1 MRSVDSPISMP
12 ARCQSDCST
21 DCVIILRPGGVIIS
35 MKASQRHDGRVHLAS
50 RPLRP
55 QLEACTGVPSERG
68 RARGSSFA
76 TQPLQTP
83 PHQPLGPRPPCRL
96 SSIHPP
102 PPRLSHDPPDDGHG
116 HARTRIPAATAS
128 LPPFVHDPIHRHARF
143 PFLRPPFTPSLSHR
157 SHSRQRSAPAGPHFH
172 ALTISD
178 TITSVLTV

>member
-102 PPRLSHDPPDDGHG
+102 PPGFLTTLRTTDTDTLELGSQQRLLLYLLSSTTPSIATRVSRFSVLPSRRLSLTAPTLDSGAPRPD
-116 HARTRIPAATAS
+116 RTS
-128 LPPFVHDPIHRHARF
+128 
-143 PFLRPPFTPSLSHR
+143 TP
-157 SHSRQRSAPAGPHFH
+157 
-172 ALTISD
+172 
-178 TITSVLTV
+178 